1 MYYKMKMKIK
11 GREYNIEIEDVT
23 NQSLVG
29 HESYSKGIS
38 NRFSKPVKTHT
49 KSKNL

>member
-11 GREYNIEIEDVT
+11 GREYDVEIEDIT
-23 NQSLVG
+23 NQNLVG

-38 NRFSKPVKTHT
+38 NRFSKPVKKPT